1 MTGWRDRSVPSW
13 SPGSRSASEKAD
25 PSPHPAG
32 YRRATAAFTGKGHP
46 MPHLLRRSL
55 IALLALGGAG
65 LSASH
70 PVHAATTMTVSNCNS
85 ASQLEIDVITA
96 NSDNAGDII
105 KFSCSGLIF
114 QSVPLGITGNM
125 TIDGSGQTVAL
136 EGQHATK
143 LMTVESGVT
152 LTINDLTFQGGVAP
166 EGGAMSS
173 AGTVTITNS
182 TFLSNDAN
190 IADGG
195 ALYNSGTMTIA
206 NSTFSGNTA
215 PVGGAL
221 ANSGTMT
228 ITNSTL
234 AGNTASGSGGAIEND
249 NNLTIGATIVV
260 GSAGHNCVFDS
271 NSSVL
276 DNGYNLEDGTD
287 CGFTGTGDL
296 QNANAQLGA
305 LASNGGPTQT
315 MALGATSQ
323 AIDAVPVFTGLCPS
337 TDQRGYTRPDGSG
350 ETSCD
355 IGAYESGAAPTIARV
370 ASFSVRRVRTG
381 AGSRLAS
388 HWRMVQVGGVV
399 GFNLY
404 AGSHRLNGHI
414 IRVHAAASYRYS
426 VHWSGHGPYRLE
438 TLLATG
444 GSLHVSAP

>member
-1 MTGWRDRSVPSW
+1 MT
-13 SPGSRSASEKAD
+13 
-25 PSPHPAG
+25 
-32 YRRATAAFTGKGHP
+32 
-46 MPHLLRRSL
+46 HLLRRSL

-70 PVHAATTMTVSNCNS
+70 PVQAATTMTVSNCGS
-85 ASQLEIDVITA
+85 ASQLEIDLILA
-96 NSDNAGDII
+96 NSDNAGDTIN
-105 KFSCSGLIF
+105 FSCSGLIF
-114 QSVPLGITGNM
+114 PSEPLAIKGNM
-125 TIDGSGQTVAL
+125 TIDASGQTVAL
-136 EGQHATK
+136 EGEHAHQ
-143 LMTVESGVT
+143 LMPVSSGVT
-152 LTINDLTFQGGVAP
+152 LTIDDLTFQGGRAG
-166 EGGAMSS
+166 EGGAISS
-173 AGTVTITNS
+173 AGTVTIMNS
-182 TFLSNDAN
+182 TFLGNDAYQT
-190 IADGG
+190 DGG
-195 ALYNSGTMTIA
+195 ALYNSGTMTIT

-228 ITNSTL
+228 ITNNTL
-234 AGNTASGSGGAIEND
+234 AGNTASGSGFSGAIEND

-260 GSAGHNCVFDS
+260 GSTGHNCVFDS
-271 NSSVL
+271 NSSVS
-276 DNGYNLEDGTD
+276 DDGYNLEDGTD

-305 LASNGGPTQT
+305 LLSNGGPTQT
-315 MALGATSQ
+315 MALQPGSP
-323 AIDAVPVFTGLCPS
+323 AIDQIPASYDLPNTTTPLCPT

-350 ETSCD
+350 ETNCD

-370 ASFSVRRVRTG
+370 ASFGVRRVRTG
-381 AGSRLAS
+381 AGSRLTS
-388 HWRMVQVGGVV
+388 HWRMVRAGGVL